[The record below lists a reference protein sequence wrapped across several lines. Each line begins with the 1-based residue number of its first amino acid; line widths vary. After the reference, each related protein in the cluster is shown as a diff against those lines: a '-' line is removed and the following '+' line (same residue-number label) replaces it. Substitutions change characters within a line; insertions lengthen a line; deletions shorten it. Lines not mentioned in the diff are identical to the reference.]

1 MTIPRL
7 LRSSDQGFQF
17 LHMLAFHCA
26 GIRYLLHILN
36 DDLIKFVRFGILTSV
51 TGVFWRFS
59 LLVLLGLFCFLPAWG
74 VCSLAYPDTFLFLL
88 FGSRDRRRILSF
100 LFYFFSLQIR
110 ILTYCHH

>member
-1 MTIPRL
+1 MSLSFMTIPRL

-51 TGVFWRFS
+51 MGAFRRFS
-59 LLVLLGLFCFLPAWG
+59 LLVFVRIVLLSSCMGCLFSCLP
-74 VCSLAYPDTFLFLL
+74 
-88 FGSRDRRRILSF
+88 
-100 LFYFFSLQIR
+100 
-110 ILTYCHH
+110 